1 MFMNVTVKMK
11 TGHTGKGVGGLIPCP
26 SAPAVR

>member
-1 MFMNVTVKMK
+1 MFMNVTVSIKSGCTKM
-11 TGHTGKGVGGLIPCP
+11 GVDGLIPCR